1 MSTHTSANA
10 VVSVKMATTM
20 LAFIADDALRHDAS
34 RVLADMNDSD
44 CSAMAEALMV
54 RVPDWLLPTKEV
66 QAALDGWADGTSAS
80 SSPALGS
87 WPTRTAA
94 ALQLLLKLLEMAKGS
109 ASFTISADAST
120 SASPTRNN
128 SATERRRATME
139 QEVADADAARRTV
152 RSQCPL
158 PVRLLV
164 GIYEVAAEGG
174 VESPSVADDAMGI
187 EPSWLEPCHLPLLA
201 AQASEAATMVA
212 LAAGMPLIRLQA
224 ALHGPICRLLHAE
237 LECAQAQRSTHRTR
251 RWAAALSHCVRS
263 LRRAYLASASD
274 AHKLLPL
281 LVRWSDV
288 LDAPARASMLR
299 AIAHCIDELPVVDVR
314 WQGALV
320 VHQLRRLL
328 VFREGVVLR
337 WLLPALFAAWP
348 HVTSEHALAD
358 AGAREAQHL
367 SLLETMTTELLYVAP
382 YPAARRLYLAH
393 LPTLISQFGL
403 RICCQLAPMLKSIVR
418 LLDAEVETASAAIR
432 PQVITASEA
441 DGAAAAAAAAAT
453 AIAHFQGARDALKL
467 IHCLLSHAWPRAAA
481 HASLVSRHTI
491 AAHLRAAVAVH
502 QVLRAVPGAKSSPL
516 VEESVAV
523 LQLLGA
529 VGARDVCAAAIE
541 LVRTKSALRAAR
553 PAGGPDVAA
562 LLKEAMDSI
571 AVAVAG

>member
-1 MSTHTSANA
+1 
-10 VVSVKMATTM
+10 M
-20 LAFIADDALRHDAS
+20 LAFISDDALRHDAS
-34 RVLADMNDSD
+34 RVLEDMNDSD

-94 ALQLLLKLLEMAKGS
+94 ALQLLLKLLEMTKGS

-120 SASPTRNN
+120 SASPPRNN

-174 VESPSVADDAMGI
+174 VESPSVADDARGI
-187 EPSWLEPCHLPLLA
+187 EPSWLEPCHLPSLA

-212 LAAGMPLIRLQA
+212 LAAGMPLVRLQA
-224 ALHGPICRLLHAE
+224 VLHGPICRLLHAE

-263 LRRAYLASASD
+263 LRRPYLASASD

-288 LDAPARASMLR
+288 LDAPARASVLR
-299 AIAHCIDELPVVDVR
+299 AIAHCIDELPTVDVR

-348 HVTSEHALAD
+348 HATSEHALAD
-358 AGAREAQHL
+358 AGGREAQHL
-367 SLLETMTTELLYVAP
+367 SLLEAMATELLYVAP

-393 LPTLISQFGL
+393 LPTLIAQFGL
-403 RICCQLAPMLKSIVR
+403 RICCQLAPMLKSTVH

-432 PQVITASEA
+432 PQVIKVITASEA
-441 DGAAAAAAAAAT
+441 DDAAAAVAAAAAAAAVSAR
-453 AIAHFQGARDALKL
+453 FQGARDALKL

-481 HASLVSRHTI
+481 HASLVARHTI

-502 QVLRAVPGAKSSPL
+502 QVLHAVPGAKSMAKSSPL
-516 VEESVAV
+516 VEESMAV

-541 LVRTKSALRAAR
+541 LIRTKSAMRAAR
-553 PAGGPDVAA
+553 PSGGPAPDVAA
-562 LLKEAMDSI
+562 LLKEATDSI